1 MEGIYRYRY
10 LDLLDG
16 NALVPSKAFLH
27 CFSSSSH
34 QHFTLGLLEE
44 PLSSVELKAEPSL
57 PRMTYLLEAADVG
70 VSINAGAVHLP
81 QQIFM
86 EDFFELCAVEGVN
99 GHEVNETSLATSELC
114 LIRTQWTAS
123 KPRSVHRHPQSLSL
137 STQPPRQALYQ
148 RSHPAS
154 IDRAWQS

>member
-1 MEGIYRYRY
+1 MEAIYRYHY

-16 NALVPSKAFLH
+16 KAPVPSKAFLH

-34 QHFTLGLLEE
+34 QHFTLGLLKE

-57 PRMTYLLEAADVG
+57 PRMTYLLESDDVG

-99 GHEVNETSLATSELC
+99 GHEVNETSLAT
-114 LIRTQWTAS
+114 R
-123 KPRSVHRHPQSLSL
+123 QSM
-137 STQPPRQALYQ
+137 RALPYPH
-148 RSHPAS
+148 SMDS
-154 IDRAWQS
+154 